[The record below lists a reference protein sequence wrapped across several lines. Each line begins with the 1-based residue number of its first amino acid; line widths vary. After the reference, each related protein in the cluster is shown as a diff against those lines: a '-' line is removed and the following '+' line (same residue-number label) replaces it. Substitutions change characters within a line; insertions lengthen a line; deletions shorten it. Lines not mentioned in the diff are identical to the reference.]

1 MKETFSFLLRF
12 LYIKSTGTKFSN
24 QGKNNCVACNDNN
37 GMQQLIN
44 VVFCC
49 CFRAVNC
56 IFLNMPVSFF
66 LKFYDCILFVYYDL
80 KQKLLLLTRYVGQK
94 IYFLHNSHFT
104 SGKESL
110 LYCSGSYKLTR
121 TTILSKFEFS
131 FDSEPEKINCIILLF
146 RNRNSLIHDIN
157 TLYVLKQY

>member
-1 MKETFSFLLRF
+1 MEETFLFLLT
-12 LYIKSTGTKFSN
+12 LLDIESNGTKFSN
-24 QGKNNCVACNDNN
+24 QGKNNCVARNDNNN
-37 GMQQLIN
+37 GMQQLIS

-56 IFLNMPVSFF
+56 IFLNMPCFIFF

-110 LYCSGSYKLTR
+110 LYCSGTYKLTR
-121 TTILSKFEFS
+121 TAESSKFKFS
-131 FDSEPEKINCIILLF
+131 SDSEPEKINCIILLF
-146 RNRNSLIHDIN
+146 RNHNSLIRRIN
-157 TLYVLKQY
+157 TPFCP